1 VTTGSLVRQCHW
13 FDRERTL
20 RWGKYPA
27 EVEEKG
33 GNELRLTGL
42 MSAERVAHIF
52 RMIAA
57 PRIGTD
63 VDEVSESGG
72 DTLGITMPKSYG
84 HGSNSLD
91 SILRSPLLL
100 ATSAQ
105 SRLKKSDDQNDGIL
119 MMMCY
124 SFAYR
129 MIARHNIKTQ
139 SM

>member
-1 VTTGSLVRQCHW
+1 
-13 FDRERTL
+13 
-20 RWGKYPA
+20 
-27 EVEEKG
+27 
-33 GNELRLTGL
+33 

-57 PRIGTD
+57 PHIRPE
-63 VDEVSESGG
+63 VEEVSESWG
-72 DTLGITMPKSYG
+72 DTLGIAMPKSYG

-91 SILRSPLLL
+91 AILRSPLHL

-139 SM
+139 SMLRNHILQQGHSR